1 MEPERRAVIDIGTN
15 SVKLLLAEVA
25 GKEVRPLW
33 EESRQTRLGAG
44 FYETRRLRTE
54 AIDQTAEAVGEF
66 TRRSRDQ
73 GAHSVRV
80 IATSATREALNADE
94 LVAAVERS
102 SGLRIE
108 VISGDQEAEWTFQGA
123 TTDPR
128 WADAAVLL
136 LDVGGG
142 STEFIVGE
150 RRQLSFRRSYPVGAV
165 RLMEKFP
172 RHDPPQ
178 PQELAACRQWLK
190 DFLAREVQPQ
200 LAPAL
205 GLDTPVLS
213 TARGRHL
220 VGTGGTAS
228 ILGCM
233 EAGLDKFDRS
243 RLEATRLSRTR
254 LGYHVDRLW
263 AMPLL
268 ERQAIR
274 GLPKNRADVILT
286 GVAIYEAILDQFGF
300 AELQITTRGLRFA
313 ALMDAG

>member
-25 GKEVRPLW
+25 GGEVHPLW

-44 FYETRRLRTE
+44 FYESRRLRSE
-54 AIDQTAEAVGEF
+54 AIAQTAEAVAEF
-66 TRRSRDQ
+66 ARRSREQD
-73 GAHSVRV
+73 ARFVRV

-94 LVAAVERS
+94 LVVAVERA

-108 VISGDQEAEWTFQGA
+108 VISGDREAEWTFQGA

-128 WADAAVLL
+128 WANSAVLL

-150 RRQLSFRRSYPVGAV
+150 RRQMRFRQSYPVGAV
-165 RLMEKFP
+165 RLMERFP

-178 PQELAACRQWLK
+178 AAELAACRQWLRE
-190 DFLAREVQPQ
+190 FLFREVQPQ
-200 LAPAL
+200 LAPVL
-205 GLDTPVLS
+205 GLDGDQPTVAGP
-213 TARGRHL
+213 RHL

-233 EAGLDKFDRS
+233 EAELDTFDRQ
-243 RLEATRLSRTR
+243 RLEATRLSRAR
-254 LGYHVDRLW
+254 LGYHVERLW
-263 AMPLL
+263 AMPLE
-268 ERQAIR
+268 ERKTIR
-274 GLPKNRADVILT
+274 GLPQNRADVILT
-286 GVAIYEAILDQFGF
+286 GVAIYEAILNQFGF
-300 AELQITTRGLRFA
+300 GELQITTRGLRFA
-313 ALMDAG
+313 ALMDGG